1 MNLRVCPW
9 WLSTFLVSSLRR
21 IIHNPEKILA
31 ELIQKGH
38 IVADIGCGPGYFSI
52 AMAKLVGEEGR
63 VIAADI
69 QPRMLQY
76 VQRRAEREGLQSR
89 ICLHQCQEDEL
100 GIKEQVDFVL
110 AFYMVHEVPDIDTF
124 FKEIAAIL
132 KPDAA
137 FLLAEPKMHV
147 TAQRFEEI
155 IQAVGAAGLKPD
167 AEVKIFGSRAM
178 LFAPG

>member
-1 MNLRVCPW
+1 VCPW
-9 WLSTFLVSSLRR
+9 WLSTFLANSLRR
-21 IIHNPEKILA
+21 TIHNPDKILA
-31 ELIQKGH
+31 GLILKGH
-38 IVADIGCGPGYFSI
+38 TVADIGCGPGYFSI
-52 AMAKLVGEEGR
+52 AMAKLVGDEGR

-69 QPRMLQY
+69 QPKMLQY
-76 VQRRAEREGLQSR
+76 VHRRTEREGLQSR
-89 ICLHQCQEDEL
+89 IYLHQCQEGQL

-110 AFYMVHEVPDIDTF
+110 AFYMVHEVPDIVTF

-137 FLLAEPKMHV
+137 FLLVEPKMHV
-147 TAQRFEEI
+147 TARRFEEI
-155 IQAVGAAGLKPD
+155 IQAACAAGLKSD